1 MATVLIVDD
10 SKSDRK
16 LAKKVVSKLGHIVVE
31 AANGLEAIEML
42 DEYMPQLILL
52 DVVMPEMDGF
62 ATCRA
67 IRENKRYARI
77 PIVLTTT
84 KNTASDE
91 FWGKKQGATAH
102 LGKPYGPKD
111 LAAVVEQ
118 YV

>member
-16 LAKKVVSKLGHIVVE
+16 LAKKVVSKLGHEIIE
-31 AANGLEAIEML
+31 ATNGHEALDML
-42 DEYMPQLILL
+42 QEYMPDLILM

-67 IRENKRYARI
+67 IREKKMFARV
-77 PIVLTTT
+77 PIVLITT

-91 FWGKKQGATAH
+91 YWGKKQGATAH

-111 LAAVVEQ
+111 LSEAVEQ
-118 YV
+118 FI